1 MTSGPRALAR
11 RIGGV
16 VVMLLALG
24 PAAMVSAPAAQA
36 APSAATVARYEA
48 RVIARMNYMRH
59 RYGRPGLAAR
69 WCPDHYAER
78 YAPLLAYKV
87 LVQKRPWDMRLHQNM
102 RTILSGCRATVAA
115 ENLAAGPSSA
125 DQIVA
130 AWMSSPGHRANILD
144 RRLNR
149 VGVAA
154 VYRSGIWFVV
164 ADFTRQ

>member
-1 MTSGPRALAR
+1 MKLGPRALAR

-16 VVMLLALG
+16 VVMLLAVG
-24 PAAMVSAPAAQA
+24 PAIVASAPAAEA

-59 RYGRPGLAAR
+59 HYGRGGLSAGS
-69 WCPDHYAER
+69 CPDRYAEW
-78 YAPLLAYKV
+78 YAPVLAHKV
-87 LVQKRPWDMRLHQNM
+87 LVHRQRWTMSLHQNM
-102 RTILSGCRATVAA
+102 YTILRGCRAAVAA
-115 ENLAAGPSSA
+115 ENLAAGPNSA

-130 AWMSSPGHRANILD
+130 AWMRSPGHRANILD

-154 VYRSGIWFVV
+154 VYRSGVWFVV